1 MFLADLRIRVPG
13 DKSISHRALLFGAL
27 AGGTSRVTG
36 LLDAEDVGRTRRAV
50 EQLGARVEGAGSVVE
65 VTGAA
70 WGAAGVI
77 DCGNSGTTARLLLG
91 ALAGRAGATLVGD
104 SSLSR
109 RPMRRVMAPLSA
121 MGGRFSG
128 GETLPVAVAPAS
140 LVGITW
146 QAQVASA
153 QVKAAV
159 LLAGLGAEGETVYL
173 EPVAT
178 RDHTERMLRGMGAL
192 LSVEPGRIAVTSST
206 LHAAT
211 VEVPGDISS
220 AAFWLVAA
228 AIHPGARLTV
238 EGVGLNPTRI
248 GVLNVL
254 RRMGAEVSVYE
265 RGGIEPI
272 GDITIVGGDL
282 RGTEIGGDEIP
293 TLIDELPVLAVAAAF
308 AEGET
313 VVRDAAELRVKESDR
328 IAAVVAGLRAIGVEA
343 EANPDGFRVAGGGA
357 RGGHVVTEGDHRI
370 AMAFSV
376 AGIRV
381 PVVVS
386 ETDSIR
392 TSYPDFLA
400 TLARL
405 NPG

>member
-1 MFLADLRIRVPG
+1 MLRADLHIRVPG

-27 AGGTSRVTG
+27 AGGTTRVTG
-36 LLDAEDVGRTRRAV
+36 LLEAEDVGRTMRAV
-50 EQLGARVEGAGSVVE
+50 EQVGAQVARVGASVE

-70 WGAAGVI
+70 WHPGGVI

-91 ALAGRAGATLVGD
+91 ALAGRADATLTGD
-104 SSLSR
+104 ASLSR
-109 RPMRRVMAPLSA
+109 RPMRRVVEPLSR
-121 MGGRFSG
+121 MGGRFAGS
-128 GETLPVAVAPAS
+128 ETLPVTVQAS
-140 LVGITW
+140 RLLGITW
-146 QAQVASA
+146 TAQVASA

-159 LLAGLGAEGETVYL
+159 LLAGLAAEGHTVYL
-173 EPVAT
+173 EPIAT
-178 RDHTERMLRGMGAL
+178 RDHTERMLRGMGAR
-192 LSVEPGRIAVTSST
+192 LSVDPGRIAVARSD
-206 LHAAT
+206 LQAVD

-238 EGVGLNPTRI
+238 AGVGLNPTRL

-254 RRMGAEVSVYE
+254 RRMGAEVSVCE

-272 GDITIVGGDL
+272 GDVTVIGGDL
-282 RGTEIGGDEIP
+282 RGTEIGGAEIP

-328 IAAVVAGLRAIGVEA
+328 IAAIVAGLRAIGVEA
-343 EANPDGFRVAGGGA
+343 EASPEGLRVFGGGA
-357 RGGHVVTEGDHRI
+357 RGGRVVTEGDHRI
-370 AMAFSV
+370 AMAFSI
-376 AGIRV
+376 AGLRV
-381 PVVVS
+381 PVQVS

-400 TLARL
+400 TLARITR
-405 NPG
+405 G